1 MLTGT
6 RVEDAKALIASS
18 PMKILAVDNLD
29 EAAQM
34 VSYIYIYIYIN
45 INHNN

>member
-1 MLTGT
+1 MWIDLISGT
-6 RVEDAKALIASS
+6 RVEDAKALIATS

-34 VSYIYIYIYIN
+34 VS
-45 INHNN
+45 